1 MSPQQ
6 KQTTLSVAIT
16 YTTLLGLLSFA
27 FYVGVEF
34 NQNKSDH
41 TLINTNL
48 DNEIKAQ
55 KIETQRSIK
64 TDSETLSQLQDFGM
78 EQKVMGND
86 ISHIKESVDEIKRKF
101 N

>member
-1 MSPQQ
+1 MTQQQ

-27 FYVGVEF
+27 FYVGVEC
-34 NQNKSDH
+34 NQNKSEH

-55 KIETQRSIK
+55 VSETARSIK
-64 TDSETLSQLQDFGM
+64 TDAELKIQLQDFSL

-86 ISHIKESVDEIKRKF
+86 IAHIKKSVDEIKRKL
-101 N
+101 